1 MGRHIKA
8 SDIPVTVIT
17 ATMNAE
23 PSAIAYILQHYRNYI
38 RKLATRIL
46 KDEYGNEYY
55 YVDEETSSHCRNYYV
70 LLRERIC
77 RARQQMYRYCC

>member
-46 KDEYGNEYY
+46 KDEYGNEYL
-55 YVDEETSSHCRNYYV
+55 YVDTDMENRLQSKLIFSIISDFKILPT
-70 LLRERIC
+70 
-77 RARQQMYRYCC
+77 

>member
-17 ATMNAE
+17 AAMNAE

-46 KDEYGNEYY
+46 KDEYGNEYL
-55 YVDEETSSHCRNYYV
+55 YVDTDMENRLKSKLIFSIISDFKILPV
-70 LLRERIC
+70 
-77 RARQQMYRYCC
+77 

>member
-17 ATMNAE
+17 AAINAE

-46 KDEYGNEYY
+46 KDEYGNEYL
-55 YVDEETSSHCRNYYV
+55 YVDTDMENRLQSKLIFSIISDFKILPT
-70 LLRERIC
+70 
-77 RARQQMYRYCC
+77 

>member
-23 PSAIAYILQHYRNYI
+23 PSAIAYILQYYRNYI

-46 KDEYGNEYY
+46 KDEYGNKYL
-55 YVDEETSSHCRNYYV
+55 YVDSDMENRLKSKLIFSIISDFKI
-70 LLRERIC
+70 LP
-77 RARQQMYRYCC
+77 A

>member
-17 ATMNAE
+17 AAMNAE

-46 KDEYGNEYY
+46 KDEYGNEYLH
-55 YVDEETSSHCRNYYV
+55 VDTDMENRLQSKLIFSIISDFKILST
-70 LLRERIC
+70 
-77 RARQQMYRYCC
+77 

>member
-17 ATMNAE
+17 AAMNAE

-46 KDEYGNEYY
+46 KDE
-55 YVDEETSSHCRNYYV
+55 
-70 LLRERIC
+70 
-77 RARQQMYRYCC
+77 

>member
-17 ATMNAE
+17 AAMNAE

-46 KDEYGNEYY
+46 KDEYGNEYL
-55 YVDEETSSHCRNYYV
+55 YVDTDMENRLQSKLIFSIISDFKILST
-70 LLRERIC
+70 
-77 RARQQMYRYCC
+77 

>member
-17 ATMNAE
+17 AAMNAE
-23 PSAIAYILQHYRNYI
+23 PSAIAYILQHYRNHI

-46 KDEYGNEYY
+46 KDEYGNEYL
-55 YVDEETSSHCRNYYV
+55 YVDTDMENRLQSKLIFSIISDFKILST
-70 LLRERIC
+70 
-77 RARQQMYRYCC
+77 

>member
-17 ATMNAE
+17 AAMNAE

-46 KDEYGNEYY
+46 KDEYGNEYL
-55 YVDEETSSHCRNYYV
+55 YVDTDMENRLQSKLIFSIISDFKILPT
-70 LLRERIC
+70 
-77 RARQQMYRYCC
+77 

>member
-17 ATMNAE
+17 AAMNAE

-46 KDEYGNEYY
+46 KDEYGNEYL
-55 YVDEETSSHCRNYYV
+55 YVDTDMENRLQSKLIFSIISDFKI
-70 LLRERIC
+70 LP
-77 RARQQMYRYCC
+77 A